1 MNRTRKLAFSW
12 TGTALVL
19 AILAAVNVAAHFV
32 YGRLDFSAGRIYTL
46 SSGTKNILDQLKDDM
61 VVKVYYSPHL
71 PAPYGPNGF
80 YIHDLLEEYRSA
92 SHGRMKLE
100 FIDPDSSEKAKQEA
114 EDAGVE
120 PVQIN
125 VLSKDQFSV
134 KQIFMGAVFLY
145 QGKAAVIPV
154 FQDMSNLEYDL
165 SQRINK
171 LTQAK
176 TKTLGF
182 VTGHGE
188 KSPTDPAVA
197 PIFQSVSDEATLR
210 TVSLDKPIDPKF
222 DALWI
227 LGPRD
232 AYKPAEIERLKAWVN
247 SGRPLGIMID
257 RSNVNIQSFQAS
269 PISTGLSALLATWG
283 ANVSQNFVADQ
294 QAEKIQLQARMGM
307 FILPVIRDY
316 PFIPVVNHIDD
327 KSPIT
332 RGIEVLTFPFVHAV
346 VFKSPEGS
354 GLAYE
359 SLADSTPNSW
369 LEPGYFINPDLNAAQ
384 LPKGHAGPFSL
395 AGLIT
400 GDFSKAAPSSAQ
412 AVAGEPN
419 RAAPGQVLVVGTSY
433 QLDSQLSDK
442 ASNQA
447 FILNLLDWSMQNKN
461 LLSIRAKAVSY
472 RPLRAFPTA
481 ERELLKYFLVF
492 FPTLLLIVIAFFVY
506 RRQKLV
512 RRFLPLAYGEPQNA

>member
-1 MNRTRKLAFSW
+1 MNRTKKLAFSW

-46 SSGTKNILDQLKDDM
+46 SPGTKNILGQLKDDM
-61 VVKVYYSPHL
+61 VVKVYYSPQL

-92 SHGRMKLE
+92 SHGYMKLE
-100 FIDPDSSEKAKQEA
+100 FIDPDSSSKAKQEA
-114 EDAGVE
+114 EDAGIE

-145 QGKAAVIPV
+145 QGKTAVIPI
-154 FQDMSNLEYDL
+154 FQDMSNLEYDI

-171 LTQAK
+171 LTQTK

-188 KSPTDPAVA
+188 KSPADQDTAQL
-197 PIFQSVSDEATLR
+197 FQSIADEASLQ

-227 LGPRD
+227 LGARET
-232 AYKPAEIERLKAWVN
+232 YKPQEIKRIEAWVD
-247 SGRPLGIMID
+247 SGRPLGILID
-257 RSNVNIQSFQAS
+257 RSNVSVQSFQSS
-269 PISTGLSALLATWG
+269 PISTGLSALLARWG
-283 ANVSQNFVADQ
+283 ANVSPEFVADEQ
-294 QAEKIQLQARMGM
+294 NEKIQLAARMGP
-307 FILPVIRDY
+307 FVLPIIRDY
-316 PFIPVVNHIDD
+316 PFIPVVNHLDA

-332 RGIEVLTFPFVHAV
+332 RGIDALTFPFVHAV

-359 SLADSTPNSW
+359 SLADSTPHSW
-369 LEPGYFINPDLNAAQ
+369 LEQGYFINPQ
-384 LPKGHAGPFSL
+384 LSSNLSTAHPGPFSL

-400 GDFSKAAPSSAQ
+400 GDFYKATPSSVQ
-412 AVAGEPN
+412 AVAGVPN
-419 RAAPGQVLVVGTSY
+419 IQAPGKVVVVGTSY
-433 QLDSQLSDK
+433 QLDPQLSGK
-442 ASNQA
+442 ASDDA

-461 LLSIRAKAVSY
+461 LLSIRAKTVSY

-481 ERELLKYFLVF
+481 ERELLKYLLVF
-492 FPTLLLIVIAFFVY
+492 FPTLLLIVIALFVY

-512 RRFLPLAYGEPQNA
+512 RRYLPLAYGESGNA